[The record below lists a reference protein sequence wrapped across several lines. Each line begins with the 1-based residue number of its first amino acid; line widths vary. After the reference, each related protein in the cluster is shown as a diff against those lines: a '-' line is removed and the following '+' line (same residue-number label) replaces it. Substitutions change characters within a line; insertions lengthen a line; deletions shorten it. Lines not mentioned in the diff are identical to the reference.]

1 MRTKSIA
8 LLSAIFFFAACSP
21 RDFLSRRLATDL
33 IATSDAFTAPQK
45 FSLQT
50 GVLSNQD
57 YSSPEY
63 LVLEQH
69 GWISATSTR
78 CTAGLTA
85 PCWDVLLT
93 PAGVETIRT
102 LLPVDVADKPLLP
115 IPVAKRDFIT
125 VTGITKQ
132 GSVADVEFLWKW
144 TPSNEIGAALYSP
157 DLRYKSTVGFRNFD
171 DGWHMVQTT
180 PHSGQ
185 PLDEAL
191 KTAEPAP

>member
-1 MRTKSIA
+1 MRMKSIA
-8 LLSAIFFFAACSP
+8 LIGSLLLLAACSP

-33 IATSDAFTAPQK
+33 IAASDSFTTPQK
-45 FSLQT
+45 FSVQT
-50 GVLSNQD
+50 GTVSNQD
-57 YSSPEY
+57 YASPEY

-69 GWISATSTR
+69 GWISATQTR
-78 CTAGLTA
+78 CPTGLGA

-102 LLPVDVADKPLLP
+102 LLPADQADKPLLP
-115 IPVAKRDFIT
+115 IPVAKREFIA

-132 GSVADVEFLWKW
+132 GSLADVEFLWKW
-144 TPSNEIGAALYSP
+144 SPSNEIGAALYSA

-185 PLDEAL
+185 PLDAAL
-191 KTAEPAP
+191 KSAELAP